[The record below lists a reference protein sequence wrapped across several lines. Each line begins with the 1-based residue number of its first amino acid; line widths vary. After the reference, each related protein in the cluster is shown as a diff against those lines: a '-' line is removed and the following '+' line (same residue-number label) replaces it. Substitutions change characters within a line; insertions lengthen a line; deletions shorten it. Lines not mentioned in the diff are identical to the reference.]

1 MQPAQINDNIIII
14 ILYLDVVLT
23 ETSGQNLDFLEYII
37 KEKIQNG
44 SSDDENLISVNI
56 LHRHTSKIFAIIVYV
71 MLKKKVMHSRVMCL
85 DTWCMNNSS
94 FSLHSV
100 N

>member
-1 MQPAQINDNIIII
+1 M
-14 ILYLDVVLT
+14 T

-56 LHRHTSKIFAIIVYV
+56 LHRHTSKTFPIIYSVRDVEEKGRALPSDVFGHLVYEQ
-71 MLKKKVMHSRVMCL
+71 LL
-85 DTWCMNNSS
+85 
-94 FSLHSV
+94 F
-100 N
+100 